1 MGDSPRKA
9 PRLLVRYTG
18 DYSVLYKAIWSCERK
33 RHIVL
38 SKGKPPFR
46 RRKVRNGEILP
57 DLMAQGL
64 FGIPPPHLLYGKE
77 YIEIQKRKGPGEKE
91 ENKPA
96 DTLGLDY
103 ILFDAELIGGHDVR
117 FQYDDRRRYVLGSAF
132 CIGGFDFAGRVVRYA
147 GRCSY
152 KRFTGPLCSHG
163 KQKGKRGQKQPVGL
177 KTCREIFKLLQ

>member
-1 MGDSPRKA
+1 MNGNATSFCLKGNRLFGDG
-9 PRLLVRYTG
+9 RYET
-18 DYSVLYKAIWSCERK
+18 
-33 RHIVL
+33 
-38 SKGKPPFR
+38 
-46 RRKVRNGEILP
+46 GEILP

-77 YIEIQKRKGPGEKE
+77 YIEIQSEKAPAKKE

-152 KRFTGPLCSHG
+152 KRFTGPLFVAMAS
-163 KQKGKRGQKQPVGL
+163 KR
-177 KTCREIFKLLQ
+177 

>member
-1 MGDSPRKA
+1 MCIRDS
-9 PRLLVRYTG
+9 
-18 DYSVLYKAIWSCERK
+18 
-33 RHIVL
+33 HIVL

-103 ILFDAELIGGHDVR
+103 ILFDAELIPH
-117 FQYDDRRRYVLGSAF
+117 
-132 CIGGFDFAGRVVRYA
+132 II
-147 GRCSY
+147 
-152 KRFTGPLCSHG
+152 
-163 KQKGKRGQKQPVGL
+163 L
-177 KTCREIFKLLQ
+177 KPSTPSMMLS

>member
-1 MGDSPRKA
+1 
-9 PRLLVRYTG
+9 
-18 DYSVLYKAIWSCERK
+18 
-33 RHIVL
+33 
-38 SKGKPPFR
+38 
-46 RRKVRNGEILP
+46 
-57 DLMAQGL
+57 MAQGL

-152 KRFTGPLCSHG
+152 KRFTGSLCSHG